1 MESNGLIELVSYPEL
16 SCEID
21 TATLFVSLYW
31 PCQVRTLTG
40 VPGFVTRYPA
50 TKPAFYISLS
60 LTLTLPLF
68 LPLSQ
73 NTPFCHCCREL
84 KRSCSVR
91 DLQPVVLAINV
102 NESNWNARQKK
113 VASMLL
119 NEPLQTKILQ
129 NLCMF
134 SKLIRQFL
142 VNYSSSFVGLYYLK
156 SIADI

>member
-50 TKPAFYISLS
+50 TKPAFYLSPSHSHTISLS
-60 LTLTLPLF
+60 PSLA
-68 LPLSQ
+68 LSQ
-73 NTPFCHCCREL
+73 NTPFCHCWREL

-119 NEPLQTKILQ
+119 NEPLQTKI
-129 NLCMF
+129 F
-134 SKLIRQFL
+134 A
-142 VNYSSSFVGLYYLK
+142 K
-156 SIADI
+156 SLHVF